1 MALRSA
7 VHSFRRAE
15 QGAVEADFHLHMVEH
30 CSALAGRVFH
40 FIKVTGEASRNSS
53 MDRGEEQAHWKGGR
67 GKAHSAELQRVS
79 RVGSMVQRSIHN
91 SGQVELLFFNVTL
104 TMSQA

>member
-1 MALRSA
+1 MPLRSA

-15 QGAVEADFHLHMVEH
+15 RGAVEAAFHLHMVKQV
-30 CSALAGRVFH
+30 GTPPR
-40 FIKVTGEASRNSS
+40 TGERSKPLG
-53 MDRGEEQAHWKGGR
+53 RGEGA
-67 GKAHSAELQRVS
+67 KAHTAELQRVS

>member
-1 MALRSA
+1 MQFIPSDELSRVHWKLLFIYIWWSTA
-7 VHSFRRAE
+7 VRWLGEF
-15 QGAVEADFHLHMVEH
+15 
-30 CSALAGRVFH
+30 FH

-91 SGQVELLFFNVTL
+91 SGASVGPEVPE
-104 TMSQA
+104 